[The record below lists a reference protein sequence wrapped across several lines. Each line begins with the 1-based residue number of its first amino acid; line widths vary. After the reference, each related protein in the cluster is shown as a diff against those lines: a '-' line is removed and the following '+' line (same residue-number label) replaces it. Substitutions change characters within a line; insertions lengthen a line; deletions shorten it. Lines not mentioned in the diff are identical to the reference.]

1 MSTATT
7 LSVIVITKN
16 EQDSLLRCLQSV
28 AWAQEWIVVDS
39 GSTDQTVSIAQNFGA
54 RVVQTAEW
62 PGFGPQKNYALS
74 LATSDW
80 VLSLDA
86 DESLSPELSHELL
99 LFLREPKAM
108 LGGIFPRESSFSG
121 VVLRHGGWWPD
132 PVVRLVKR
140 HSGQFSLD
148 LVHER
153 LIIKGPLHRFSHP
166 IHHATYEDFSEA
178 LSKANHYSSLG
189 AEQAYALGKRSSFTQ
204 ALLRASW
211 AFWRTLIW
219 RKSFLD
225 GSAGWLL
232 ACYNS
237 YTTFSRY
244 IKLWELGRNHSS
256 TDK

>member
-1 MSTATT
+1 MPTSAT

-16 EQDSLLRCLQSV
+16 EQDSLLKCLQSV
-28 AWAQEWIVVDS
+28 SWAQEWIVVDS
-39 GSTDQTVSIAQNFGA
+39 GSTDQTVKIAQNFGA
-54 RVVQTAEW
+54 RVIQTSKW

-80 VLSLDA
+80 ILSLDA
-86 DESLSPELSHELL
+86 DESLSPDLSLELQ
-99 LFLREPKAM
+99 LFLCEPKAIH
-108 LGGIFPRESSFSG
+108 GGIFPRESSFSG

-140 HSGQFSLD
+140 HGGQFSSD
-148 LVHER
+148 IVHER
-153 LIIKGPLHRFSHP
+153 LLIDGPLYRFSHP
-166 IHHATYEDFSEA
+166 IFHATYENFSEA

-189 AEQAYALGKRSSFTQ
+189 AQQAYAQGKRSSFIQ

-225 GSAGWLL
+225 GSMGWLL

-244 IKLWELGRNHSS
+244 IKLWELGRTHSS
-256 TDK
+256 DDK